1 MQCSA
6 RLGGAEQPRPSPDLV
21 LGNMLQIVMMEEKP
35 IHRLTLCAGHRA
47 SCPPVHLTV
56 DNGVFAE
63 LNADNWSTLSIIS
76 HGRIL

>member
-1 MQCSA
+1 M
-6 RLGGAEQPRPSPDLV
+6 LGWEGRSSHAPSPDLV
-21 LGNMLQIVMMEEKP
+21 LENMLQIVMMKEKP

-63 LNADNWSTLSIIS
+63 LDTDNWSNLSIIA
-76 HGRIL
+76 HARIL